1 MGLEE
6 RELVQT
12 EWNEG
17 FKKERRV
24 CKLINEKINLSKM
37 LPSKRDDLINVA
49 KGGKG
54 LIFTKRTL
62 HFLHATYCQ
71 KFS

>member
-6 RELVQT
+6 SELVQT

-24 CKLINEKINLSKM
+24 CKLINEKINISKNA
-37 LPSKRDDLINVA
+37 SFK
-49 KGGKG
+49 KG
-54 LIFTKRTL
+54 R
-62 HFLHATYCQ
+62 
-71 KFS
+71 SD